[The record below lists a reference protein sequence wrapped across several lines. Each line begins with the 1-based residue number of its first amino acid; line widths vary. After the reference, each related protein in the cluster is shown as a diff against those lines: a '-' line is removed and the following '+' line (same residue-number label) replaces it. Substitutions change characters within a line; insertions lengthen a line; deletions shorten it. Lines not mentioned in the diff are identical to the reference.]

1 MHFDFRQVQDIDS
14 FVSIPEGVYVCRV
27 AEVREGLARDSS
39 VRWSMRLEVA
49 EGEYA
54 GRTAGWDSLTWS
66 ERGIRRVKRVLE
78 VLGLDVGGEVE
89 VQPSDLIGLEA
100 RIVFQTEEREDPFS
114 GRRTLRLRVPYA
126 GYSSSRDG
134 GAGDR
139 ANGRSGGEGTGQ
151 ALGSSPS
158 SSSGPA
164 SIDEADDD

>member
-89 VQPSDLIGLEA
+89 VQPNDLIGLEA

-126 GYSSSRDG
+126 GYSSSREL
-134 GAGDR
+134 GAS
-139 ANGRSGGEGTGQ
+139 GRSAGRTNAPTSEQ
-151 ALGSSPS
+151 AGSA
-158 SSSGPA
+158 SSGPA